1 MKNSKYLLV
10 GMLVCGSILFGCD
23 NANEVKKV
31 EEPKQE
37 QQVESTEEINEQKN
51 SIWNNEE
58 IRNYKQ
64 LQTENIKLI
73 KVNENEVKMLYIGSI
88 LDYLNNVNKE
98 VAGDSENFEL
108 TTQLLGIGLHSI
120 SEPEK
125 TFTLVDNKGIV
136 IYSYTNGEP
145 AVNGLENLR

>member
-23 NANEVKKV
+23 NANEVKKI

-37 QQVESTEEINEQKN
+37 QQVENTEEVDEQEN

-58 IRNYKQ
+58 IRKYKQ

-98 VAGDSENFEL
+98 VAGDSEDFEL

>member
-23 NANEVKKV
+23 NANEVKKI

-37 QQVESTEEINEQKN
+37 QQVENTEEVDEQEN

-58 IRNYKQ
+58 IRKYKQ

-73 KVNENEVKMLYIGSI
+73 KVNENEVKMLYVGSI

-98 VAGDSENFEL
+98 VAGDSEDFEL

>member
-31 EEPKQE
+31 EELKQE
-37 QQVESTEEINEQKN
+37 QQVEDTEEVDEQEN

-58 IRNYKQ
+58 IRKYKQ

-98 VAGDSENFEL
+98 VAGDSEDFEL

-120 SEPEK
+120 GEPEK

>member
-37 QQVESTEEINEQKN
+37 QQVEDTEEVDEQEN

-58 IRNYKQ
+58 IRKYKQ

-98 VAGDSENFEL
+98 VAGDSEDFEL

>member
-98 VAGDSENFEL
+98 VAGDSEDFEL

>member
-31 EEPKQE
+31 EELKQE
-37 QQVESTEEINEQKN
+37 QQVEDTEEINEQKN

-58 IRNYKQ
+58 IRKYKQ

-98 VAGDSENFEL
+98 VAGDSEDFEL

-120 SEPEK
+120 GEPEK

>member
-37 QQVESTEEINEQKN
+37 QQVEDTEEVDEQEN

-58 IRNYKQ
+58 IRKYKQ

-98 VAGDSENFEL
+98 VAGDSEDFEL

-125 TFTLVDNKGIV
+125 TFTLVDNKGII

>member
-23 NANEVKKV
+23 NVNEVKKI

-37 QQVESTEEINEQKN
+37 QQVENTEEVDEQEN

-58 IRNYKQ
+58 IRKYKQ

-98 VAGDSENFEL
+98 VAGDSEDFEL

-120 SEPEK
+120 GEPEK

>member
-23 NANEVKKV
+23 NANEVKKI

-37 QQVESTEEINEQKN
+37 QQVENTEEVDEQEN

-58 IRNYKQ
+58 IRKYKQ

-98 VAGDSENFEL
+98 VAGDSEDFEL

-125 TFTLVDNKGIV
+125 TFTLVDNKGII

>member
-37 QQVESTEEINEQKN
+37 QQVESTEEINEQEN

-58 IRNYKQ
+58 IRKYKQ

-98 VAGDSENFEL
+98 VAGDSEDFEL

-125 TFTLVDNKGIV
+125 TFTLVDNKGII

>member
-1 MKNSKYLLV
+1 MKKQLL
-10 GMLVCGSILFGCD
+10 MAMMACGTVLFGC
-23 NANEVKKV
+23 ASQEVDKV
-31 EEPKQE
+31 EEPKTE
-37 QQVESTEEINEQKN
+37 QKVESTEEINEQKN

-73 KVNENEVKMLYIGSI
+73 KVNENEVKMLYVGSI

-98 VAGDSENFEL
+98 VAGDSEDFEL

-125 TFTLVDNKGIV
+125 TFTLVDNKGII

>member
-98 VAGDSENFEL
+98 VAGDSEDFEL

-125 TFTLVDNKGIV
+125 TFTLVDNKGII

>member
-37 QQVESTEEINEQKN
+37 QQVENTEEVDEQEN

-58 IRNYKQ
+58 IRKYKQ

-98 VAGDSENFEL
+98 VAGDSEDFEL

>member
-37 QQVESTEEINEQKN
+37 QQVEDTEEVDEQEN

-73 KVNENEVKMLYIGSI
+73 KVNENEVKMLYVGSI

-98 VAGDSENFEL
+98 VAGDSEDFEL

>member
-31 EEPKQE
+31 EELKQE
-37 QQVESTEEINEQKN
+37 QQVEDTEEINEQKN

-98 VAGDSENFEL
+98 VAGDSEDFEL

>member
-37 QQVESTEEINEQKN
+37 QQVESTEEINEQEN

-58 IRNYKQ
+58 IRKYKQ

-98 VAGDSENFEL
+98 VAGDSEDFEL

>member
-37 QQVESTEEINEQKN
+37 QQVESTEEVDEQEN

-58 IRNYKQ
+58 IRKYKQ

-98 VAGDSENFEL
+98 VAGDSEDFEL